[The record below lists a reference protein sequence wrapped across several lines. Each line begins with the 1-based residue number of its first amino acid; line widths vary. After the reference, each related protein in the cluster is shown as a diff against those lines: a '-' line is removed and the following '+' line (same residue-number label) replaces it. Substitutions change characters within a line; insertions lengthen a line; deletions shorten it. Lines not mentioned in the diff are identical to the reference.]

1 MIKYQTNSG
10 SYWKALYTYFYKEKN
25 KYFTNLIF
33 INIIGQLCLAKLI
46 ECDDDKSDEYV
57 DEEER
62 KDNEVDDIVD
72 RHFCSK
78 PGIWA
83 LVFVRRGHG
92 ILQNPERNDCGIS
105 KSAIFIFYMNKTFH
119 KVNNSKTIAVPLLG
133 KKSTLGEKST

>member
-10 SYWKALYTYFYKEKN
+10 SNWKALYTYFYKEKN

-62 KDNEVDDIVD
+62 KDDEVDDIVD

-83 LVFVRRGHG
+83 LVLVRRGHG

-105 KSAIFIFYMNKTFH
+105 ESAIFIFDMNNIIH
-119 KVNNSKTIAVPLLG
+119 KVSNSTIAALL
-133 KKSTLGEKST
+133 LGEKST